1 MVVQRMNSGKSYE
14 RKVQEPGEID
24 DLVGELHRRTDENG
38 LTRLFL
44 DHEEEKNIVRGRNQ
58 RLRHEEKPGIS
69 EVRRRDGGKIWYHDD
84 TKCFM
89 LGIPD
94 GSDKFRKIYMEQW
107 GRLLIGELQEL
118 GYDAFMADSDIYDAE
133 TGQQLIGM
141 SGSNNKNSSVLRA
154 CWYEEEPEI
163 NELLEADGKN
173 PEKFHEKY
181 ETVKGLYDRLRD
193 HLEPESAG
201 EDFISE
207 EILEEENDY
216 SSSTKN
222 WIEGTCI
229 EKYPVKHTS

>member
-1 MVVQRMNSGKSYE
+1 MNSGKSYE

-24 DLVGELHRRTDENG
+24 DLVGELHKRTGEDG

-44 DHEEEKNIVRGRNQ
+44 DHEEEQNIVRGRNQ
-58 RLRHEEKPGIS
+58 KLLHEEKPEIS
-69 EVRRRDGGKIWYHDD
+69 EVKRRDGGKTWYHDD

-94 GSDKFRKIYMEQW
+94 GTDKFRKIYMEQW
-107 GRLLIGELQEL
+107 GRLLIGELEEL

-133 TGQQLIGM
+133 TGRQLIGM

-163 NELLEADGKN
+163 DELLEADDQVPEEFHGK
-173 PEKFHEKY
+173 Y
-181 ETVKGLYDRLRD
+181 DTVEGLYKRL
-193 HLEPESAG
+193 LEQTEPELAG
-201 EDFISE
+201 ENFLSE
-207 EILEEENDY
+207 ETLDEENDY
-216 SSSTKN
+216 SSRTEN

-229 EKYPVKHTS
+229 EKYPV